1 MFRRI
6 TALVLLTA
14 FVAQTFSAPFVL
26 LDYYANTAA
35 YAKNCINKARP
46 KLHCNGKCQV
56 MKKMKEEEKQQ
67 QENAQRFGH
76 LKTEVLSTKS
86 FYPSLILPEPVSID
100 AVKKAAYC
108 NGSIINRSFSFF
120 HPPQAA

>member
-6 TALVLLTA
+6 AALVLLTA
-14 FVAQTFSAPFVL
+14 FVAQTFTAPFVL

-56 MKKMKEEEKQQ
+56 MKKMREEEKQQ
-67 QENAQRFGH
+67 QENAQRFGR
-76 LKTEVLSTKS
+76 LKTEVLSTRS
-86 FYPSLILPEPVSID
+86 FYPSLIVPEPVVIA
-100 AVKKAAYC
+100 AVKNAAPSK
-108 NGSIINRSFSFF
+108 GRIIRRSFGFF